1 LLKFVYQEYGGE
13 PKRRL
18 YEMRIINGGQSV
30 PSTHVPEQEFS
41 SLITSFS
48 GYWVLD
54 TEYYLL
60 FVHLPSRTGV
70 QFVPSDDISNLNE

>member
-1 LLKFVYQEYGGE
+1 MADSQY
-13 PKRRL
+13 P
-18 YEMRIINGGQSV
+18 V
-30 PSTHVPEQEFS
+30 PRTRVWH
-41 SLITSFS
+41 S
-48 GYWVLD
+48 GYVVYWVLD